1 MRNYKRSLP
10 WPTFFSLSCFIH
22 EAALGTQITG
32 RFTLFNLIAASLT
45 GFAKDSSVRVIG
57 KGAIWT
63 LYASVIKDP
72 CAIAVATRGAGCAVV
87 TRWSNTDATALE
99 ACLVAGVVGIYS
111 CRIAS

>member
-1 MRNYKRSLP
+1 M
-10 WPTFFSLSCFIH
+10 
-22 EAALGTQITG
+22 
-32 RFTLFNLIAASLT
+32 
-45 GFAKDSSVRVIG
+45 RVIG

-72 CAIAVATRGAGCAVV
+72 CAIAVATHGAGCAVV